1 MGLLRSLAMLALQL
15 WLLRPL
21 ELGAQNVSNGNF
33 DSARALDMML
43 QDYAYGAFHRP
54 RTGIPYDGVVPS
66 NLTGITISAMRLRSG
81 SLRTRGVKMY
91 KEFEIPTG
99 VIVHPYVKRLVL
111 VYQNLGNWSVTY
123 YPLPGYTYLSPV
135 LGLLAYNAS
144 NLLAMN
150 LPELDIGASG
160 EPLLVHFRSIGPAP
174 PGSVPRCVWFGL
186 GGSVNF
192 SDVESGNTCSTK
204 QQGHFSIVSESIAP
218 SPSPIFPPPPGG
230 GGAPGPSGQAKKSSR
245 SWVVVASVLGGL
257 VLLIL
262 LAMLVFW
269 VQRYKKRKRIQRM
282 ERAADAGEALSMRPI
297 GDTRAPAATVTRTQ
311 PALEHEYVP

>member
-1 MGLLRSLAMLALQL
+1 MGLLRSLAMLVLQL

-21 ELGAQNVSNGNF
+21 ELGAQNVSNGNV

-43 QDYAYGAFHRP
+43 QDYAYGAFVRP
-54 RTGIPYDGVVPS
+54 RTGIPYDGDVPS
-66 NLTGITISAMRLRSG
+66 NMTGITVSAMRLRSG
-81 SLRTRGVKMY
+81 SLRRKGVKMY

-111 VYQNLGNWSVTY
+111 VYQNLGNWSIVY

-144 NLLAMN
+144 NLSATN
-150 LPELDIGASG
+150 LPELDIRASG
-160 EPLLVHFRSIGPAP
+160 EPFLVHFSSIRPAP
-174 PGSVPRCVWFGL
+174 AGSVPKCVWFDL
-186 GGSVNF
+186 GSLVNF
-192 SDVESGNTCSTK
+192 SDVESGNTCSSK
-204 QQGHFSIVSESIAP
+204 QQGHFSIVIESIAP
-218 SPSPIFPPPPGG
+218 SPSPTFPPPPPGPS
-230 GGAPGPSGQAKKSSR
+230 PGPSGQAKKSSR

-257 VLLIL
+257 ALLIL

-282 ERAADAGEALSMRPI
+282 ERAAEAGEALRMRPI
-297 GDTRAPAATVTRTQ
+297 GDTKAPAATVTRTQ